1 MSDCPICNA
10 MIDRM
15 CDAHAEPEECAD
27 HLEHLD
33 GKGVFPA
40 MLKAGVFTEDFRRG
54 VLEDVVEGAEMP
66 DEEKTEMLEHLDEI
80 KSHTASDE
88 GYKKGKSLKPLSIR
102 DAVKSSYNIL
112 RGRMPD
118 G

>member
-1 MSDCPICNA
+1 
-10 MIDRM
+10 MIGRM
-15 CDAHAEPEECAD
+15 CDAHTEPEECAE
-27 HLEHLD
+27 HLDNLD

-66 DEEKTEMLEHLDEI
+66 DEEKTEMLEHLDEM
-80 KSHTASDE
+80 KNASSDE
-88 GYKKGKSLKPLSIR
+88 GYKKGDSLKPLSVK
-102 DAVKSSYNIL
+102 DAVKNSYKIL
-112 RGRMPD
+112 RGRVPD